1 MVETVGSL
9 NETSRLLNDQIA
21 HQITKD
27 INFNRHLENVMEN
40 IKGRTLI
47 DYNGPSII
55 GEDLDNKSDQDFAD
69 HVRVKRNELTNDS
82 IIRHQLNH
90 SVNIFDSSPKNFWSD
105 TTNVYGSSMFEFE
118 GPYVNSDHKNR
129 SNALYATTVDIPHLR
144 YKRGVLSKKN
154 RRETRL
160 KRSIKHSKHHVGTE
174 NRKKKHDT
182 KSSRKSAKRKVNNS
196 SIFRNNF
203 YFILI

>member
-9 NETSRLLNDQIA
+9 NVTSRLLNDQID

-27 INFNRHLENVMEN
+27 INFNRDLENVMEN

-55 GEDLDNKSDQDFAD
+55 GEDLDNKSDQD
-69 HVRVKRNELTNDS
+69 HVRVKRNEPINDS
-82 IIRHQLNH
+82 IIRHQSNH
-90 SVNIFDSSPKNFWSD
+90 SVNIFDSSPKNWSD
-105 TTNVYGSSMFEFE
+105 TTNVYDSTMFEFE
-118 GPYVNSDHKNR
+118 GSYMNSDHKNR
-129 SNALYATTVDIPHLR
+129 SNALHATTVDIPHLR
-144 YKRGVLSKKN
+144 YKRGVLSKKD
-154 RRETRL
+154 RHGTRL
-160 KRSIKHSKHHVGTE
+160 KRSIQHSKHHVGTE

-182 KSSRKSAKRKVNNS
+182 KSSHKNVKKKVKNS

-203 YFILI
+203 E